1 MQNLFIA
8 IDPGF
13 DTMKVVANKHIFK
26 FPFNVIETDE
36 RKMTDYRLRDDFLL
50 YQEDNGATYR
60 VGQYA
65 REMAFDNKSD
75 VALFYTEQ
83 RFLSSEF
90 QVGLNTTIAMSIE
103 KNGLNDSQHN
113 LNIHIMVA
121 LPHAYR
127 TAFAPTIVGAVAGT
141 HHFSL
146 RLGQGKT
153 KHYHYTISETQIHTI
168 SQTIAAILGETSNDN
183 GDINQEKYFYLSNG
197 PTLVLDGGYY
207 TMGMVV
213 VSRGGSVDE
222 TKTESNTSHAIANVN
237 QLIADEI
244 KDKRPD
250 INHYAIEYLMNK
262 GEDTIRYLQDGKA
275 VAINLQDLRTVKIH
289 AVCSDFIGYLNHK
302 YNNLLDLKYIL
313 VTGGTGACF
322 FPLLSDYFQKTSL
335 LDQEHLLLTSSTLN
349 GQIHPIEFSIT
360 IGAYKGLQGIISG

>member
-13 DTMKVVANKHIFK
+13 DTMKVVANKQIFK

-36 RKMTDYRLRDDFLL
+36 RKMADYRLRDDFIL
-50 YQEDNGATYR
+50 YQDDNGATYR

-65 REMAFDNKSD
+65 REMAFDNKSND
-75 VALFYTEQ
+75 ASFYTEQ
-83 RFLSSEF
+83 RFISSEF
-90 QVGLNTTIAMSIE
+90 QVGLNTAIAMAIE
-103 KNGLNDSQHN
+103 RNGLYDSQHH

-121 LPHAYR
+121 LPHGCRA
-127 TAFAPTIVGAVAGT
+127 AFAPTVIGATAGP

-146 RLGQGKT
+146 RLGQGKA
-153 KHYHYTISETQIHTI
+153 KHYDYTISETQIHTI

-183 GDINQEKYFYLSNG
+183 GDINEEKYFYLSNG

-213 VSRGGSVDE
+213 VSRGGSVDD
-222 TKTESNTSHAIANVN
+222 TRTESNTSLAMANVN

-250 INHYAIEYLMNK
+250 INHYAIEYLLNK
-262 GEDTIRYLQDGKA
+262 GDDTIRYLQDGKA
-275 VAINLQDLRTVKIH
+275 SAINLHELRAEKLKS
-289 AVCSDFIGYLNHK
+289 VCSDLIDYLNQK

-322 FPLLSDYFQKTSL
+322 YPQLLDYFQKTGL

-349 GQIHPIEFSIT
+349 NQIHPIEFSIT